1 MLEFFLVELNSKRLL
16 RVQEKKKKVVV
27 LWSRPPQNVKLGI
40 FTSKS
45 YSDDK
50 EGYKTRVHVQSC
62 CFAVLVSLRGR
73 RILGGPNCCQHDA
86 FASKTLARPKKT
98 PALRTTFSLM
108 LPSSLLKLPY
118 YNKMISTTFS
128 KRSFKQFIKTWVLT
142 GTKK

>member
-50 EGYKTRVHVQSC
+50 EGYKTRV
-62 CFAVLVSLRGR
+62 AVL
-73 RILGGPNCCQHDA
+73 P
-86 FASKTLARPKKT
+86 
-98 PALRTTFSLM
+98 FSLACGAGVFWAGQIVVNM
-108 LPSSLLKLPY
+108 TLSRAKHSRARK
-118 YNKMISTTFS
+118 
-128 KRSFKQFIKTWVLT
+128 KRLHCGLRSR
-142 GTKK
+142 